1 MRALGGPA
9 GGRALCWR
17 RGPRHRPARVP
28 ASGRGV
34 WASGRPR
41 PQPEEGEAAVS
52 VATTSASPV
61 SSGLSGRQRGSE
73 FAELSRLINAAG
85 LLERRRGYY
94 AWRIA
99 ANVGLF
105 VLGATVFVV
114 VGDSWWQ
121 LLTGVYFAVV
131 FAQFAFVG
139 HDAGHRQIFASR
151 RRNDLVGY
159 VHSAVTGISYRWW
172 VGKHNRHHANPN
184 HEGKDPDV
192 AIPVLAFSQRQSFTK
207 RGFSKW
213 VTKYQAFLFFPLLL
227 LEAVVLRV
235 ASIEAVLR
243 REVKF

>member
-9 GGRALCWR
+9 CGHAVCWR
-17 RGPRHRPARVP
+17 RGPRHRPAQVP

-34 WASGRPR
+34 WVSGRPGHN
-41 PQPEEGEAAVS
+41 QEEGEAAVS

-61 SSGLSGRQRGSE
+61 SSGLSDRQRGSD
-73 FAELSRLINAAG
+73 FAELSRQIKAAG
-85 LLERRRGYY
+85 LLQRGGGYY

-99 ANVGLF
+99 ANVGFL

-131 FAQFAFVG
+131 FTQFAFVG

-159 VHSAVTGISYRWW
+159 AHSAVTGISYQWW
-172 VGKHNRHHANPN
+172 VGKH
-184 HEGKDPDV
+184 
-192 AIPVLAFSQRQSFTK
+192 QR
-207 RGFSKW
+207 R
-213 VTKYQAFLFFPLLL
+213 
-227 LEAVVLRV
+227 
-235 ASIEAVLR
+235 
-243 REVKF
+243 